1 MGKRVDG
8 KPNIPKASKVEE
20 LYRINRLFNLIRN
33 GGTRTDCLRMAAN
46 EWDMRESTCD
56 ALLRKVRQMLRSDF
70 DKQRDMFAAELMQQ
84 CSSIHMEARRTGNLS
99 AAIQAVNTLAKIAQL
114 V

>member
-1 MGKRVDG
+1 MGKRLDG
-8 KPNIPKASKVEE
+8 KANIGKASKVEE
-20 LYRINRLFNLIRN
+20 QYRINRLFNLIRN
-33 GGTRTDCLRMAAN
+33 GGTRTDCLRLAEN
-46 EWDMRESTCD
+46 EWDMRPSTCD
-56 ALLRKVRQMLRSDF
+56 KLLMKVRAMLRNDF

-84 CSSIHMEARRTGNLS
+84 CSSIHMEARRTGDLR

>member
-8 KPNIPKASKVEE
+8 KPNIRKSSKVEE
-20 LYRINRLFNLIRN
+20 QFRINRLYNLIRN
-33 GGTRTDCLRMAAN
+33 GGTRTDCLRMALS
-46 EWDMRESTCD
+46 EWDMCESTCD
-56 ALLRKVRQMLRSDF
+56 KLLRKVRVQLKSDF

-84 CSSIHMEARRTGNLS
+84 CSSIHMEARRTGDLR

-114 V
+114 T